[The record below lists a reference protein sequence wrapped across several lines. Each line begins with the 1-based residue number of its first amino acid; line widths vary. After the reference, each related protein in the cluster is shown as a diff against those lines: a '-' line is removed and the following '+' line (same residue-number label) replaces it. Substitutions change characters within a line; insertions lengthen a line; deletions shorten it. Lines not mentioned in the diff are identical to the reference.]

1 MSFNAGEMVGP
12 YRIIGQL
19 GQGGMATVFKAYHAA
34 LDRYVAIKVLHPAF
48 LEDPSFLTRFQR
60 EARLVA
66 KLEHPNIVPIYDYT
80 EHEGRP
86 YLVMKYIEGETL
98 KATLSRGLLSKE
110 EVARVVDSVG
120 TALAYAHK
128 WGILHRDIKP
138 SNVLMAADGQIYLS
152 DFGLARIA
160 QSGGSTMTSDMILG
174 TPQYISPEQAL
185 GKKDLDEG
193 TDIYSFGVMLY
204 ELTVGKVPFNAD
216 TPFSIIHDHIYS
228 PLPIPRHVNP
238 AVSEDVERVL
248 LKALAKDRRD
258 RYKDVPA
265 LVDAFQNAWNESNP
279 ESPETKAAHPIWA
292 AATSATPASA
302 MTLHEVPTI
311 IPVPI
316 PVEDSESSS
325 TTVAAAS
332 NQAKEAANQVV
343 QTRES
348 SGQTHNQTA
357 KPKSKLGWILLA
369 IAVVLVLGL
378 LATLF
383 AIRFIRKQI
392 VSNSSLIATV
402 TQTNVPFQTPGLL
415 GEISK
420 AQQYLAA
427 NPEDPK
433 GFLILAMAY
442 VDANML
448 ESAHDAITNLEKS
461 GKADESM
468 DWDFGSQFAEKNAWL
483 IAARLD
489 LDAAEMHHETGP
501 LPNDLQDQFHEA
513 VFKAYRNKAAII
525 YLPIL
530 RLSAIDVPLATL
542 ARSQYQFYFGVQ
554 ASGQKIL
561 DQLNLKEPNFPEG
574 QLLQAE
580 FSAKEG
586 DTTRARQAL
595 INLENNP
602 AATEWMLAA
611 AKSIEGTLL

>member
-120 TALAYAHK
+120 TALAFAHK
-128 WGILHRDIKP
+128 SGILHRDIKP

-160 QSGGSTMTSDMILG
+160 QSGGSTLTSDMILG

-193 TDIYSFGVMLY
+193 TDIYSFGVLLY

-228 PLPIPRHVNP
+228 PLPMPRHVNP
-238 AVSEDVERVL
+238 AVSEAVERVL

-258 RYKDVPA
+258 RYKDVHA
-265 LVDAFQNAWNESNP
+265 LVDAFQIAWKEGDP
-279 ESPETKAAHPIWA
+279 ELPDTMAAQLTWA
-292 AATSATPASA
+292 ATTSAISVSSMTPNEAPP
-302 MTLHEVPTI
+302 M

-316 PVEDSESSS
+316 PEEDSAVSGATHPLATVQAGEASQPIVQSQSS
-325 TTVAAAS
+325 
-332 NQAKEAANQVV
+332 NGQV
-343 QTRES
+343 QT
-348 SGQTHNQTA
+348 QTV
-357 KPKSKLGWILLA
+357 KPRAKLGWLWLA
-369 IAVVLVLGL
+369 VAIVLIIGFLV
-378 LATLF
+378 TLF
-383 AIRFIRKQI
+383 AIRSIKMQ
-392 VSNSSLIATV
+392 VSSNSSLIPTI
-402 TQTNVPFQTPGLL
+402 TQTFITTQTTGTVS
-415 GEISK
+415 EISIAK
-420 AQQYLAA
+420 QYMATNPDDPQGYLA
-427 NPEDPK
+427 
-433 GFLILAMAY
+433 LAMAY
-442 VDANML
+442 VDANMP
-448 ESAHDAITNLEKS
+448 EAAHAAITNLEKS
-461 GKADESM
+461 GKADETT
-468 DWDFGSQFAEKNAWL
+468 DWDFGHQFADKNAWL
-483 IAARLD
+483 FAARLD
-489 LDAAEMHHETGP
+489 LDAAEMHLKTGP
-501 LPNDLQDQFHEA
+501 LSNDLEDQLQEA
-513 VFKAYRNKAAII
+513 VYKAYRNRVALI

-530 RLSAIDVPLATL
+530 RLSAIDISMATI
-542 ARSQYQFYFGVQ
+542 AKSRYEFYFGDQ
-554 ASGQKIL
+554 TNGQKIL
-561 DQLNLKEPNFPEG
+561 DQLNLKEPNFPEA

-602 AATEWMLAA
+602 ATTEWMLAA